1 METRHFDPTVFLPT
15 ALTKFVFCPFNHA
28 HGGFVLSD
36 YCDFYQ
42 TGTSRVCSF
51 VKSVLSLIFFKDIFL
66 NIVVNIEEYITQMF
80 YCKT

>member
-1 METRHFDPTVFLPT
+1 MIPLSSCPQLSLSLLFVQLTVLME
-15 ALTKFVFCPFNHA
+15 ALYSLIIVISIR
-28 HGGFVLSD
+28 LEL
-36 YCDFYQ
+36 
-42 TGTSRVCSF
+42 SRVCSF